1 MKLDLAESKQLLH
14 AAVEEGINFI
24 DLADS
29 YAHGA
34 AERAVG
40 EFLPEFRRSDLV
52 ISSKVFFPMSDDPN
66 DRGLGRKHIMA
77 SVDRSL
83 ENLQTDYLDIYF
95 CHREDRET
103 PIEETLR
110 AMDDLIHQ
118 GKILYWGTSL
128 WHPRRLRTVHSLA
141 RKNRLVPPIV
151 EQPPY
156 NLLERWIEKRVAP
169 MAEKLGMGLMVWS
182 PLAGGVLT
190 GKYNEGI
197 PEESRAA
204 TGDWVRRYLNDGN
217 VERTRRFC
225 DLAAE
230 IQVDP
235 AQLALAWLL
244 RRSVVSSVI
253 TGASSVR
260 QLRSNAAAAG
270 VEIPKEIDRKI
281 NRLFPR

>member
-1 MKLDLAESKQLLH
+1 
-14 AAVEEGINFI
+14 
-24 DLADS
+24 
-29 YAHGA
+29 
-34 AERAVG
+34 
-40 EFLPEFRRSDLV
+40 
-52 ISSKVFFPMSDDPN
+52 
-66 DRGLGRKHIMA
+66 
-77 SVDRSL
+77 
-83 ENLQTDYLDIYF
+83 
-95 CHREDRET
+95 
-103 PIEETLR
+103 
-110 AMDDLIHQ
+110 MDDLIHQ